1 MHFFGTLGTLS
12 FFIGSVLAV
21 WLIVEK
27 LINISQ
33 GVKFRN
39 ATDNPL
45 FFFGLVAIILGVQL
59 FLAGF
64 IGEMLVRQSMHHTGE
79 HQIAERIG
87 FSGSLSV

>member
-1 MHFFGTLGTLS
+1 MHYFGTFGTLS
-12 FFIGSVLAV
+12 FFIDSLLAV

-27 LINISQ
+27 LINIAQ

-45 FFFGLVAIILGVQL
+45 FYFGLVAIILGVQL

-64 IGEMLVRQSMHHTGE
+64 LGEMLVRQSLNKTGE
-79 HQIAERIG
+79 SLIAERVG
-87 FSGSLSV
+87 FGGTVTV